1 MVKSQSIASAVQLPT
16 WVTPR
21 HPASLASKQHG
32 MSPMNISLPSS
43 QALTGVMAGT
53 HPLKAQDKVMFRAD
67 RQAIDADRQ
76 RAIPDDEAAGAVGQ
90 ITNLNIGA
98 PAWSLPVPENQVR

>member
-1 MVKSQSIASAVQLPT
+1 
-16 WVTPR
+16 
-21 HPASLASKQHG
+21 
-32 MSPMNISLPSS
+32 MNISLPSS

-53 HPLKAQDKVMFRAD
+53 PLKAQDKVMFRAD

-90 ITNLNIGA
+90 ITNLNIE
-98 PAWSLPVPENQVR
+98 PSAWSLPVPENQVR